1 MPVKGRISGH
11 FGGQRI
17 MNGRKMNPHQGTDIA
32 APEGTPVKAAS
43 NGIVRLSGGNYF
55 YSGNTVVIDH
65 GHQLFT
71 IYAHLKKVSV
81 KAGDYVRQGQV
92 IGEVGKTGTRYRPAP
107 ALGRVAQ
114 RRALHARIII
124 TYE

>member
-1 MPVKGRISGH
+1 
-11 FGGQRI
+11 
-17 MNGRKMNPHQGTDIA
+17 MNPHQGTDIA

-92 IGEVGKTGTRYRPAP
+92 IGEVGKTLDALPGPHRIGAP
-107 ALGRVAQ
+107 VAQ
-114 RRALHARIII
+114 RLCTSRPNHYYI
-124 TYE
+124 

>member
-1 MPVKGRISGH
+1 
-11 FGGQRI
+11 

-65 GHQLFT
+65 GHRLFT
-71 IYAHLKKVSV
+71 IYAHLKKTSV
-81 KAGDYVRQGQV
+81 KPGDYVRQGQV
-92 IGEVGKTGTRYRPAP
+92 IGEVGKTG
-107 ALGRVAQ
+107 RVTGPH
-114 RRALHARIII
+114 LHWGASLNGVRF
-124 TYE
+124 TPESLLHMNNADFCFNL

>member
-1 MPVKGRISGH
+1 
-11 FGGQRI
+11 

-81 KAGDYVRQGQV
+81 KAGNYVRQGQV
-92 IGEVGKTGTRYRPAP
+92 IGEVGKI
-107 ALGRVAQ
+107 GRVTGPH
-114 RRALHARIII
+114 LHWGASLNGVRFMP
-124 TYE
+124 ESLLHMNNADFCFNL

>member
-1 MPVKGRISGH
+1 
-11 FGGQRI
+11 

-65 GHQLFT
+65 GHRLFT
-71 IYAHLKKVSV
+71 IYAHLKKLPSNRAIMSDRDRSSA
-81 KAGDYVRQGQV
+81 KSANR
-92 IGEVGKTGTRYRPAP
+92 TRYRPAP
-107 ALGRVAQ
+107 ALGSVAQ

>member
-65 GHQLFT
+65 GHRLFT
-71 IYAHLKKVSV
+71 IYAHLKKLPSNRAIMSNRDRSSAKSAKPDVLP
-81 KAGDYVRQGQV
+81 ARTCT
-92 IGEVGKTGTRYRPAP
+92 GERRSTACASRPN
-107 ALGRVAQ
+107 
-114 RRALHARIII
+114 HYYI
-124 TYE
+124 